1 MSFEFFFRSLQRF
14 VARRGLPR
22 RIISDN
28 AKTFKRVARLFRE
41 IMDHQDIHYY
51 LAEYKIQWSF
61 NVERSPW
68 WGGVFERLVRSV
80 KRCLKKNIGRARLS
94 HEELLIVIT
103 EIEMIINSRSL
114 SYVTQDDLD
123 EPITPSH
130 LLIGRRIISLPD
142 SVCQRSEDDFVTT
155 PQLLTKRMLYINHI
169 LTQFWTRWKRKR
181 EYLLELRELIQVIC
195 HQGSGFT

>member
-1 MSFEFFFRSLQRF
+1 
-14 VARRGLPR
+14 
-22 RIISDN
+22 
-28 AKTFKRVARLFRE
+28 
-41 IMDHQDIHYY
+41 MDHQDIHYY

-80 KRCLKKNIGRARLS
+80 KRCLKKNVGRAKLS
-94 HEELLIVIT
+94 HEELLTVIT
-103 EIEMIINSRSL
+103 EIEMIINSRPL

-142 SVCQRSEDDFVTT
+142 SVCQRSEDDFVIT

-169 LTQFWTRWKRKR
+169 LTQFWTR
-181 EYLLELRELIQVIC
+181 
-195 HQGSGFT
+195 